1 MSTTLVPAPLPPNPY
16 SPLTHPPQW
25 HTAFNA
31 CIPLE
36 HASTWADLSLSPHLL
51 EPSTES
57 VHIMLQTSPQVAGR
71 TLGYALLHAPNDAA
85 RDRVAR
91 EIASCEGD
99 AELLAGLAHVC
110 IFGLI
115 RICAS
120 TSSLGPWA
128 LGGISI
134 GH

>member
-1 MSTTLVPAPLPPNPY
+1 MSTTLVPTPLPPNPY
-16 SPLTHPPQW
+16 SPLTHPKF

-36 HASTWADLSLSPHLL
+36 RASTWADLGLSPHLL
-51 EPSTES
+51 EP
-57 VHIMLQTSPQVAGR
+57 VHVMLQTSPQVAGR
-71 TLGYALLHAPNDAA
+71 TLGYALLHAPNDTA

-91 EIASCEGD
+91 EIIRCEGD

-120 TSSLGPWA
+120 TSSLGLWA
-128 LGGISI
+128 LRDISI
-134 GH
+134 GC